1 MNLVS
6 PIRDDETVKQVKR
19 EARKIGVRPYVLIL
33 LGLNT
38 GLRIS
43 DLLKVTAGD
52 IRKGFIILRE
62 QKTGK
67 QTEIRVNP
75 AVLSEIR
82 TLTSTYKDD
91 QPLAYSTNKRRK
103 NRSVHRHTAYN
114 WIQKACRRAGFLE
127 PVGNH
132 TMRKTFGYH
141 YYMGNRNVAELML
154 MFNHSSEK
162 ITMRYIGIT
171 QEKIN
176 KGREKF
182 RL

>member
-1 MNLVS
+1 MNLVY
-6 PIRDDETVKQVKR
+6 PIRDDETLKQVKR

-67 QTEIRVNP
+67 TQPIKIHP
-75 AVLSEIR
+75 AVLAEIR
-82 TLTSTYKDD
+82 TLTSEYKDD
-91 QPLAYSTNKRRK
+91 QPLAYSNNKRRK
-103 NRSVHRHTAYN
+103 GRSVNRRTAYN
-114 WIQKACRRAGFLE
+114 WINRACRNAGFIE

-132 TMRKTFGYH
+132 TMRKTFGYFM
-141 YYMGNRNVAELML
+141 YRNRKNVAELMT
-154 MFNHSSEK
+154 MFNHSSES
-162 ITMRYIGIT
+162 ITLRYIGVT
-171 QEKIN
+171 QEDIN
-176 KGREKF
+176 NTREKF